1 MFEAHIYNEQDSSVT
16 EFSDPVLTAGQ
27 HYRCWHPLYQCNVR
41 VWLAA
46 GKRLSTEQQF
56 LYIEYR
62 NRDNSHGYRA
72 VEIPQPVLR
81 QSTVQD
87 LLRDLPLSQ
96 QLDPVKTERWS

>member
-1 MFEAHIYNEQDSSVT
+1 MFEAHIYHEQSAATAKFD
-16 EFSDPVLTAGQ
+16 DPILTTGQ

-46 GKRLSTEQQF
+46 GKRLNTEQHF

-72 VEIPQPVLR
+72 VEIAQAVLR
-81 QSTVQD
+81 QSTVQR
-87 LLRDLPLSQ
+87 LLRGLPLGQ
-96 QLDPVKTERWS
+96 QLDPAKTERWS